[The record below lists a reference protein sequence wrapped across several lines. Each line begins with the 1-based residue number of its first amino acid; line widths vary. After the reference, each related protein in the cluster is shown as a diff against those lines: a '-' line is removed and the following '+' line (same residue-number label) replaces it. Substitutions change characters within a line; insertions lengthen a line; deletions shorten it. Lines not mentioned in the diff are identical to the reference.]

1 MTLDNYLFQKFP
13 ELTPFQFYRMIFP
26 PGELDRAGAMTPGK
40 YTGIVTRITDR
51 KRTDGRPKIY
61 RYSLTD
67 ELEAI
72 ETATNSDDF
81 CICRPLSYA
90 GKEATADRARFCYA
104 IAVDVDKLRRDKYD
118 RPLGVIN
125 LWERHVEKV
134 KRIPKPTAIV
144 SSGTGIHL
152 YYVLESPVALFRDA
166 VLELQELKRE
176 LTRIIWH
183 DTIVDIKSDDE
194 IQQEGIYQGFRMPGT
209 ITKAGGR
216 ARAFLTGERVT
227 VEYLNS
233 FVPETYR
240 AKKTEKQRHGKMRLE
255 EARKKFPDWYERR
268 IEQGQQRRT
277 GATSRAVYEWWKREI
292 REKAKVGHRYYCL
305 MTLAMFAMKCS
316 SFDEKRNPEP
326 VTREELERDCF
337 DLLEHMESLTESPD
351 NHFDEGDI
359 LDALEAFDSKWVKYP
374 RDAIAR
380 RSGIEIIPA
389 IKRNDRKQEIHLR
402 IARATEEILYP
413 GGEWRK
419 NSGRKN
425 KAGVVQK
432 WRADHPEGTRVDC
445 QRETGLS
452 KPTVLKWWNH
462 QPETE
467 PERPGADLLR
477 ELDVSWDDG
486 GGPD

>member
-1 MTLDNYLFQKFP
+1 MTLDQYLFQNFP

-26 PGELDRAGAMTPGK
+26 SGELDKAGAMTPGK

-152 YYVLESPVALFRDA
+152 YYVLETPIALFRDA
-166 VLELQELKRE
+166 AFELQELKRE

-183 DTIVDIKSDDE
+183 DTIVDIKNPDE
-194 IQQEGIYQGFRMPGT
+194 IQQEGIYQGFRIPGT

-233 FVPETYR
+233 FVPDLYK
-240 AKKTEKQRHGKMRLE
+240 AKKAATQRHGKMRLA
-255 EARKKFPDWYERR
+255 EAREKYPEWYENR
-268 IEQGQQRRT
+268 IQNGKKP
-277 GATSRAVYEWWKREI
+277 GAWATSRAVYEWWKREI
-292 REKAKVGHRYYCL
+292 TEKASVGHRYYCL
-305 MTLAMFAMKCS
+305 MTLAMYAEKCS
-316 SFDEKRNPEP
+316 HYDEKHNPQP
-326 VTREELERDCF
+326 VTREELEKDCF

-351 NHFDEGDI
+351 NHFDEADI
-359 LDALEAFDSKWVKYP
+359 LDALEAFDSKWIKYP

-380 RSGIEIIPA
+380 RTGIEIPA
-389 IKRNDRKQEIHLR
+389 NKRNRREQKTHLR
-402 IARATEEILYP
+402 IARATEDILYP
-413 GGEWRK
+413 GGEWRE
-419 NSGRKN
+419 NNGRKS
-425 KAGVVQK
+425 KAEIVQA
-432 WRADHPEGTRVDC
+432 WRRDHPEGTRAAC
-445 QRETGLS
+445 QRETGIS

-462 QPETE
+462 QPEPE
-467 PERPGADLLR
+467 PERPGAGDLLR
-477 ELDVSWDDG
+477 ELDVSWDE
-486 GGPD
+486 GPKT